1 MKSISK
7 LPFAIPFITRETLL
21 VLYPQ
26 LASLL
31 DKIPSQVE
39 DGLCKYNALA
49 ALDVVNGLR
58 NTRDAEP
65 LEITTDS

>member
-7 LPFAIPFITRETLL
+7 LPFAVPFITSKTLL

-31 DKIPSQVE
+31 DTIPSQVE
-39 DGLCKYNALA
+39 DGLCKYNALY
-49 ALDVVNGLR
+49 ALDVVNTLR
-58 NTRDAEP
+58 EASAYKPDEITRD
-65 LEITTDS
+65 S